1 MTPKSKGS
9 GAFTGGISTKTDL
22 GYEKDAMKYKVA
34 KSGLKV
40 KGTTPIKI
48 NVNPD
53 AAKTPTVKQ
62 SEVSK
67 KAKEFTKRIN
77 KANINRKEFPGDK
90 SGAYK
95 RVKADIDTKNLIKK
109 AGGTGD
115 IGFTAPDRKT
125 KVAKRTTRAVKQLSL
140 IHI

>member
-1 MTPKSKGS
+1 MFTAQIEWDCPDSFPDLSDAKYIAIDLETKDPDLKSKGS
-9 GAFTGGISTKTDL
+9 GAFTGGISTKQDM
-22 GYEKDAMKYKVA
+22 GYQKDAMRRFVS
-34 KSGLKV
+34 KSGLKI

-77 KANINRKEFPGDK
+77 KANINRKEFPGEK
-90 SGAYK
+90 SGA
-95 RVKADIDTKNLIKK
+95 
-109 AGGTGD
+109 
-115 IGFTAPDRKT
+115 
-125 KVAKRTTRAVKQLSL
+125 
-140 IHI
+140 